1 MGVCSLLYTFISIE
15 GEIELKP
22 QKALSQLFVALGDVF
37 IDDKIANTS
46 LSQYEILFESKHY
59 SSIYPITIL

>member
-1 MGVCSLLYTFISIE
+1 M
-15 GEIELKP
+15 KP
-22 QKALSQLFVALGDVF
+22 QKALSLLFVALGDVF